1 MAGSVKVKLIRSMIG
16 RPEKHRKVLRGMG
29 LTRLNKTVEF
39 KDTPEIR
46 GMINK
51 VSHLVSTEEKVDEA
65 MNYRRLQNLA
75 NPINGWAAVL
85 APAGARPQAEAPK
98 GITVDPVAVSD
109 PVMKAGRCQFN
120 GDFPSA
126 DLPIF
131 SEKKSPS

>member
-1 MAGSVKVKLIRSMIG
+1 MAASIKVKLVRSMIG

-65 MNYRRLQNLA
+65 
-75 NPINGWAAVL
+75 
-85 APAGARPQAEAPK
+85 
-98 GITVDPVAVSD
+98 S
-109 PVMKAGRCQFN
+109 
-120 GDFPSA
+120 
-126 DLPIF
+126 
-131 SEKKSPS
+131 